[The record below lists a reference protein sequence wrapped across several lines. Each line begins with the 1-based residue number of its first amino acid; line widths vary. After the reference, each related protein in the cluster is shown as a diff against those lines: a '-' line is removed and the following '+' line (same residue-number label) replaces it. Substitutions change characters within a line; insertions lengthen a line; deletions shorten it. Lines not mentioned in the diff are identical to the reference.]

1 MSVQRSRR
9 RTLRDLTTKAALVV
23 LGCMA
28 GLVLAEGLLVFL
40 VPPPIVWLAPQESYQ
55 YDSKVGHR
63 LVPGQRSYTHS
74 FPVATN
80 SHGLREREFPTL
92 PERGVVRILCL
103 GDSLTFGDGVAV
115 EDTYPKQ
122 LEALLRKKGNAKYE
136 VINAGVPS
144 YDTWQE
150 VVYFQEWGVQLRP
163 RIVVMGFYANDP
175 VPRPE
180 TVKNFLTP
188 GGTLRRQGFGGM
200 FPDSV
205 VHALKGS
212 RLLLFL
218 RDRIS
223 KVVNRIHPSFE
234 YLHQQSLLTGTEN
247 SFVERGWRE
256 VDASLETMASL
267 RKEHGFTLLLV
278 IFPMPEQL
286 VHDHPRAYYQSRVQA
301 IANKH
306 AIPSI
311 DLLDSFKREFNGFGS
326 LLIEWD
332 GHPNPNAYRIA
343 TKEIAGFIRAMPPV
357 QGRVCCD

>member
-9 RTLRDLTTKAALVV
+9 RRLRDLATNAALVV
-23 LGCMA
+23 LGCLV
-28 GLVLAEGLLVFL
+28 GLALAEGVLVFL
-40 VPPPIVWLAPQESYQ
+40 VPPPLVWLEPQESYH

-63 LVPGQRSYTHS
+63 LAPGQRSYTHS

-80 SHGLREREFPTL
+80 SQGLRDREFPAL

-122 LEALLRKKGNAKYE
+122 LEALLREEGNTRYE

-150 VVYFQEWGVQLRP
+150 VVYFQEWGIRLRP
-163 RIVVMGFYANDP
+163 NIVVIGFYANDP

-180 TVKNFLTP
+180 TVRDFLTP

-200 FPDSV
+200 LPDSA

-223 KVVNRIHPSFE
+223 KVVNRIRPSLE

-256 VDASLETMASL
+256 VDASLETMARL
-267 RKEHGFTLLLV
+267 RKEHGFNLILV

-286 VHDHPRAYYQSRVQA
+286 LHDYPRTHYQSRVQA
-301 IANKH
+301 IANRH
-306 AIPSI
+306 GVPTI

-326 LLIEWD
+326 LFIEWD
-332 GHPNPNAYRIA
+332 GHPNPTAYRIA
-343 TKEIAGFIRAMPPV
+343 TKEIARSIRGIPQV
-357 QGRVCCD
+357 QGKVCCD